1 MNINLNGQESESQ
14 CKKIRRALE
23 NGERITPIDAL
34 EKFGCFRLGA
44 RIWDLVH
51 TQGMDIKKEWY
62 TTPTGKKVM
71 SYRMA

>member
-1 MNINLNGQESESQ
+1 MNINLNNKESESQ
-14 CKKIRRALE
+14 CKQLRRALE

-44 RIWDLVH
+44 RIWELVH
-51 TQGMDIKKEWY
+51 EQGMQIKKEWY

-71 SYRMA
+71 SYRMV